1 MAKIGNIVLGQG
13 LPEICIPLVA
23 RDEEGIN
30 RELDLMAGLDFDVVE
45 FRIDYFEGLK
55 DYTRL
60 KDLVGLIK
68 DRLNKPLIIT
78 LRTKDEGGNADL
90 SEATYFGL
98 LGKIIEDRLAEAIDI
113 EYMKKQERVV
123 KLVALAKDKGLTS
136 ILSNHDFDSTPARE
150 EIVTRLETMIG
161 MGADVAKI
169 ALMPTCP
176 EDVLSLLG
184 ASSQVKA
191 KHPDQALICISMG
204 HFGMISRLAGQ
215 VFGSDM
221 TFASGLEASAP
232 GQLSAEN
239 LRKLL
244 EVLAL

>member
-13 LPEICIPLVA
+13 LPKICIPLVA

-30 RELDLMAGLDFDVVE
+30 RELDLMAGLDFDIVE
-45 FRIDYFEGLK
+45 LRLDYFEGLE

-68 DRLNKPLIIT
+68 NRLNKPLILT
-78 LRTKDEGGNADL
+78 LRTKNEGGNVDP

-98 LGKIIEDRLAEAIDI
+98 LEKIIEDRLAEAIDI
-113 EYMKKQERVV
+113 EYMRKQERVV
-123 KLVALAKDKGLTS
+123 RLVDLAKDKGLTS
-136 ILSNHDFDSTPARE
+136 ILSNHDFNSTPARE
-150 EIVTRLETMIG
+150 EIVTRLEAMIG

-184 ASSQVKA
+184 ASGQVKA
-191 KHPDQALICISMG
+191 KYPDQALICISMG
-204 HFGMISRLAGQ
+204 QMGMISRLAGQ
-215 VFGSDM
+215 IFGSDM
-221 TFASGLEASAP
+221 TFASGIEASAP
-232 GQLSAEN
+232 GQISAKN
-239 LRKLL
+239 LRR
-244 EVLAL
+244 VLGILG

>member
-13 LPEICIPLVA
+13 LPKICIPLVA

-30 RELDLMAGLDFDVVE
+30 RELDLMVGLDFDIVE
-45 FRIDYFEGLK
+45 LRLDYFEGLE

-68 DRLNKPLIIT
+68 NRLNKPLIVT
-78 LRTKDEGGNADL
+78 LRTKNEGGNADL
-90 SEATYFGL
+90 SEAAYFDL
-98 LGKIIEDRLAEAIDI
+98 LEKIIEDRLAEAIDI
-113 EYMKKQERVV
+113 EYMREQERVV
-123 KLVALAKDKGLTS
+123 KLVALAKYKGLTS

-176 EDVLSLLG
+176 DDVLNLLG
-184 ASSQVKA
+184 ATSQVKS
-191 KHPDQALICISMG
+191 KHPDQALITVSMG
-204 HFGMISRLAGQ
+204 QMGMISRLAGQ

-221 TFASGLEASAP
+221 TFASGIEASAP
-232 GQLSAEN
+232 GQISAKN
-239 LRKLL
+239 IRKLL
-244 EVLAL
+244 EVLA